1 MSGQINRGSQL
12 GELIFN
18 LVKNKNYKNFL
29 EIGTWNGQ
37 GSTKC
42 FIDALLERGD
52 DYSFISIEA
61 DINFYNEAKNFHK
74 DNLSSKIQIIH
85 GNIIDVLDLMEPN
98 SEEEKKWLNNDL
110 NNYKNCRNVW
120 GYIHRKFDV
129 VLLDGGEFSTYQE
142 FLKLKELTKVFVLDD
157 TKMTKTR
164 QVLKDLNNDSNWI
177 LNSSSKDRN
186 GFAIFTKNE

>member
-18 LVKNKNYKNFL
+18 LVKNKDYKNFL

-42 FIDALLERGD
+42 FIDALLERED

-120 GYIHRKFDV
+120 EYIHRKFDV

-164 QVLKDLNNDSNWI
+164 QVLKDLNKDFIFDKWGKLFSEFF
-177 LNSSSKDRN
+177 SKR
-186 GFAIFTKNE
+186 

>member
-18 LVKNKNYKNFL
+18 LVKNKDYKNFL

-42 FIDALLERGD
+42 FIDALLERED
-52 DYSFISIEA
+52 DYSFISIET

-120 GYIHRKFDV
+120 EYIHRKFDV

-164 QVLKDLNNDSNWI
+164 QVLEDLNNDSNWI